1 MDAKTLALGTHLLGT
16 IRWAFPEPSPEHV
29 EGLSMG
35 LMPEKQDHSAVV
47 EPSLVRAMALLEAVV
62 EKGVMRDNRVLVEL
76 VDRVAQA
83 VREVEYPAGLDA
95 MTAWEKSMA
104 PMDI

>member
-1 MDAKTLALGTHLLGT
+1 
-16 IRWAFPEPSPEHV
+16 
-29 EGLSMG
+29 MG
-35 LMPEKQDHSAVV
+35 
-47 EPSLVRAMALLEAVV
+47 EPSLVRVMALLKGMSVLEVAA
-62 EKGVMRDNRVLVEL
+62 EKGIRGDNRVLVDL
-76 VDRVAQA
+76 VGGVAQA